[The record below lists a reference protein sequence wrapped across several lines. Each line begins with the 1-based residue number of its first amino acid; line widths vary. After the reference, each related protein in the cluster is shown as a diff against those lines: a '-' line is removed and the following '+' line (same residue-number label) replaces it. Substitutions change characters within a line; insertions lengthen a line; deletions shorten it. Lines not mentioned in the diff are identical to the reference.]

1 MLEKAEFCRSIGRSS
16 KPEHARP
23 RRARG
28 CARSVDGVDGVG
40 EPRTP
45 RVCSWPSAEC
55 CACRA
60 PARQTRSAL
69 THVSVQGLVVDRA
82 RGSGSAGL
90 RVASS
95 ERLARSR
102 RGTTSSHLDA
112 SAGERARETSV
123 SGRRRCCTCAGLRP
137 PTPTEVQRLRGGA
150 DIARG
155 LSFVVSKIL
164 ASMLPML
171 MSLACTSAA
180 GGHSHGHEGHA
191 HVHDHGNSDESH
203 AHAHSHGHEHGHAHT
218 HSHSPVRGP
227 HQSGASSAAMQAGSA
242 AWNYLSALTV
252 QHPSTSAI
260 IACGFVSCSALF
272 VMPFLPFLNND
283 GNDSV
288 SVHNSLLLK
297 VLISFAVGGLLGDVF
312 LHMLPHMISRTF
324 ASKRHEDE
332 VSQAL
337 NFGCPILGGMLIFYL
352 AEKIM
357 AAVSEDSSGHCSEH
371 GHTRAAHGCHSTA
384 DCSDKAKS
392 RGEADSDAAREKSVL
407 RGAQGSKSAH
417 EGSIL
422 DLPPERTISG
432 FRQHVWHFEHSS
444 FANICRR
451 CQSLLGLTTGLLPD
465 HWVKSWQSTSPSVIR
480 PAAYLNLLADLL
492 HNFSDGLALGVS
504 FGKGHGL
511 STTMAVFFHEVPHN
525 VADFAILISNGFS
538 RVGALQ
544 AQWASAVGA
553 LLGTLAGLRLHS
565 IQGMQVALG
574 TLSVPTCVCVSLSVC
589 VYLCGSAAVRD

>member
-1 MLEKAEFCRSIGRSS
+1 
-16 KPEHARP
+16 
-23 RRARG
+23 
-28 CARSVDGVDGVG
+28 
-40 EPRTP
+40 
-45 RVCSWPSAEC
+45 
-55 CACRA
+55 
-60 PARQTRSAL
+60 
-69 THVSVQGLVVDRA
+69 
-82 RGSGSAGL
+82 
-90 RVASS
+90 
-95 ERLARSR
+95 
-102 RGTTSSHLDA
+102 
-112 SAGERARETSV
+112 
-123 SGRRRCCTCAGLRP
+123 
-137 PTPTEVQRLRGGA
+137 
-150 DIARG
+150 
-155 LSFVVSKIL
+155 
-164 ASMLPML
+164 
-171 MSLACTSAA
+171 
-180 GGHSHGHEGHA
+180 
-191 HVHDHGNSDESH
+191 
-203 AHAHSHGHEHGHAHT
+203 
-218 HSHSPVRGP
+218 
-227 HQSGASSAAMQAGSA
+227 MQAGSA

-252 QHPSTSAI
+252 KHPSTSAI
-260 IACGFVSCSALF
+260 IACGIVSCSALF
-272 VMPFLPFLNND
+272 VMPFLPFLNNN
-283 GNDSV
+283 GEDSV
-288 SVHNSLLLK
+288 SVHNSVLLK

-337 NFGCPILGGMLIFYL
+337 SFGCPILGGMLIFYL

-357 AAVSEDSSGHCSEH
+357 AAVSEDRSGHCSQH
-371 GHTRAAHGCHSTA
+371 GHTHAPHGSHSNA
-384 DCSDKAKS
+384 DEEKS
-392 RGEADSDAAREKSVL
+392 RGGADSEVARGQSL
-407 RGAQGSKSAH
+407 PRGAQGSKSAH

-465 HWVKSWQSTSPSVIR
+465 HWVKSWQSTSPSLIR

-492 HNFSDGLALGVS
+492 HNFSDGLALGVA

-565 IQGMQVALG
+565 IQGMQGLIAGGFVYVATVDIIPLMLQDTSISTIFVETLAMMLG
-574 TLSVPTCVCVSLSVC
+574 VGLNGCMLYLEHAVPGAC
-589 VYLCGSAAVRD
+589 AH